1 LETFIP
7 DFGFFLIGALPGLV
21 MPHPVLRNALLGPFA
36 ILRSFLFGEAFF
48 HI

>member
-21 MPHPVLRNALLGPFA
+21 MPHPVFRKALLGPFA